1 MAIPQET
8 QDRAVEATGRK
19 YAQDKAV
26 PFVINTKDG
35 RLVPN
40 NVLTREL
47 PDYVLYHGD
56 IKATHEQRMA
66 YLANGHRSR
75 RVVNTAAKEDEVFDV
90 GTADGMALVAF
101 AMDEYGAV
109 LDPTKP
115 IKNLRA
121 EVLRLAKSADAPAAT
136 PVAPPK
142 PRGLGAALTEDLA
155 G

>member
-1 MAIPQET
+1 MAISQET
-8 QDRAVEATGRK
+8 QDKVVEATGRK

-26 PFVINTKDG
+26 PFVINIKDA

-56 IKATHEQRMA
+56 IKATEEQRKA

-75 RVVNTAAKEDEVFDV
+75 RVINTAAPAEDEVFDV
-90 GTADGMALVAF
+90 GTADGMSIVAF
-101 AMDEYGAV
+101 ALEEYGAV
-109 LDPTKP
+109 LDPTKK
-115 IKNLRA
+115 ITALRA
-121 EVLRLAKSADAPAAT
+121 EVLRLAKAADIPSS
-136 PVAPPK
+136 PPK